1 MASGAKILVIDDEKS
16 IRRFLEISLQSQGYA
31 LYLAKSATEG
41 IRICDDQH
49 PDIVILDLGLPDMTG
64 LDVLKK
70 IREKS
75 NVPIIILTVN
85 NTDKEKETLLDS
97 GADDYLTK
105 PFSMTELLARIR
117 VALRHSVN
125 LKENPI
131 YSNGPLHIDFNTRSI
146 TVNSIQVKLTPTEFD
161 LLKVLVKYAG
171 RIVTQGQLLREI
183 WGPHAVEQSH
193 YVRIYVGQLRQK
205 LEKDTKVEGLIVTEQ
220 GVGYRLKLF

>member
-1 MASGAKILVIDDEKS
+1 MTSGAKILVIDDEKS
-16 IRRFLEISLQSQGYA
+16 IRRFLEISLQSQGYS
-31 LYLAKSATEG
+31 LYLAKSGTEG
-41 IRICDDQH
+41 LRICEDQH
-49 PDIVILDLGLPDMTG
+49 PDVVILDLGLPDMTG

-70 IREKS
+70 IRDKS
-75 NVPIIILTVN
+75 SIPVIILTVN

-131 YSNGPLHIDFNTRSI
+131 YSNGPLHIDFNTRVV
-146 TVNSIQVKLTPTEFD
+146 TVNSVSVKLTPTEFD

-171 RIVTQGQLLREI
+171 RIVTQGQLLNEV

-205 LEKDTKVEGLIVTEQ
+205 LEKDTNVEGLIITEQ